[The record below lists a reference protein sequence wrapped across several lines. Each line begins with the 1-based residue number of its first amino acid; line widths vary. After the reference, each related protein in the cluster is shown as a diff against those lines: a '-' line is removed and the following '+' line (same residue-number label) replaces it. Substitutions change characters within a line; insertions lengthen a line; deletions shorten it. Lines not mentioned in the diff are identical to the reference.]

1 MSDCEDETA
10 CCGGP
15 GYASPLS
22 AMRSGARETLVY
34 IPCIIPPSRRNVEPD
49 YLVTVDVDPKSP
61 TYCKVVHRLHMPNVA
76 DELHHSGWNA
86 CSSCHDDPS
95 RSRNRLILPSVNSS
109 RIYVVDTGTNPRKPS
124 LDTSIEPWEMT
135 EKCGM
140 SAPHTTHCLGSGDIM
155 ISCMGDP
162 KGDAKGGFVL
172 VDGKS
177 FSIKKKW
184 ERESIEMGYDFW
196 YQPYHNVMISTEW
209 GSPKAFRSGFNPAHV
224 TQGLYGRSLN
234 VWDWQKHERI
244 QRIDLGDEG
253 WIPLEIRFLHDPE
266 ATEGFVGCALSTNV
280 FRFWRKPDG
289 RWDAE
294 KVIDVPS
301 KKVQNW
307 ALPDMPGLITDIL
320 LSLDDRFIYFSNWIH
335 GDIRQYDIT
344 DRRNPKL
351 VGQVW
356 LGGSIQN
363 GGKVKVTE
371 DKEMTRQPDPVYVKG
386 RLVRGGPQMIQ
397 LSLDGKRLYVTSSLF
412 SSWDQQ
418 FYPELI
424 TEGSQ
429 LFKIDVDTVNGG
441 MTLDKNFLVDFG
453 DEPNGPVMA
462 HEVRYPGG
470 DCSSD
475 IWLASTAGK
484 NKL

>member
-1 MSDCEDETA
+1 MDLDQPA

-15 GYASPLS
+15 GYESPLA
-22 AMRSGARETLVY
+22 AMHSGPREHLVY
-34 IPCIIPPSRRNVEPD
+34 IPCIIPPKRRNDEAD
-49 YLVTVDVDPKSP
+49 YLVTVDVDPQSP
-61 TYCKVVHRLHMPNVA
+61 TYCQVIHRLYMPNKA

-86 CSSCHDDPS
+86 CSSCHGDPS
-95 RSRNRLILPSVNSS
+95 KSRNRLILPSVNSS
-109 RIYVVDTGTNPRKPS
+109 RIYVVDTGTNPRKPQ
-124 LDTSIEPWEMT
+124 LHTSVEPWEMT
-135 EKCGM
+135 EKCGLT
-140 SAPHTTHCLGSGDIM
+140 APHTTHCLGSGDIM
-155 ISCMGDP
+155 ISCMGDEN
-162 KGDAKGGFVL
+162 GDGKGGFIL
-172 VDGKS
+172 LDGTS
-177 FSIKKKW
+177 FVIKKTW
-184 ERESIEMGYDFW
+184 EREPVEFGYDFW

-224 TQGLYGRSLN
+224 EQGLYGRSLN
-234 VWDWQKHERI
+234 IWDWQKHERI
-244 QRIDLGDEG
+244 QTIDLGNEG
-253 WIPLEIRFLHDPE
+253 LIPLEIRFLHDPE
-266 ATEGFVGCALSTNV
+266 ALEGYVGAALSSNIFKY
-280 FRFWRKPDG
+280 FRKQDG
-289 RWDAE
+289 TWGAE

-301 KKVQNW
+301 KKVENW
-307 ALPDMPGLITDIL
+307 ALPEMPGLITDIL

-344 DRRNPKL
+344 DRSHPKL

-356 LGGSIQN
+356 LGGSIQKN
-363 GGKVKVTE
+363 GKVKVTE
-371 DKEMTRQPDPVYVKG
+371 DTELTSQPDPVYVKG

-397 LSLDGKRLYVTSSLF
+397 LSLDGKRLYVTTSLF
-412 SSWDQQ
+412 SSWDEQ

-429 LFKIDVDTVNGG
+429 LFKVDVDNVNGG

-453 DEPNGPVMA
+453 DEPNGPVLA

-475 IWLASTAGK
+475 IWLVNTSGK